1 MWISLIR
8 YWRSGSIW
16 QKCERRKSKAFLLR
30 GFLGIKSRSRSKS
43 KSSET
48 KWEKAYRLGCWV
60 WVTAGTI
67 E

>member
-16 QKCERRKSKAFLLR
+16 QKCEEEEQAFLLR
-30 GFLGIKSRSRSKS
+30 EFLGIKSRSKS
-43 KSSET
+43 KSSDEVG
-48 KWEKAYRLGCWV
+48 EGVPPDVGLAA
-60 WVTAGTI
+60 AGTTGTSI

>member
-16 QKCERRKSKAFLLR
+16 QKCERRGKKAFLLR
-30 GFLGIKSRSRSKS
+30 GFLGIKSRSKS

-48 KWEKAYRLGCWV
+48 KWEKAYRPGSGSAACDQ
-60 WVTAGTI
+60 
-67 E
+67 